1 MENENN
7 KPAKTQEKPVSS
19 VGRVEMPAVVPHN
32 ENQHYSSLLIDD
44 GIAQV
49 ADHLK
54 TIEEGMIEINQN
66 AQKLNERMQQLQSRK
81 ISLQAQGS
89 LLNELKRKFA
99 EFENVE
105 KPQ

>member
-1 MENENN
+1 MENENK
-7 KPAKTQEKPVSS
+7 KPIDPKEKPVSS

-54 TIEEGMIEINQN
+54 TIEDGMIEVNQN
-66 AQKLNERMQQLQSRK
+66 AQKLNERMQQLQARK
-81 ISLQAQGS
+81 ISLQAQGT
-89 LLNELKRKFA
+89 LLNELKRKFE
-99 EFENVE
+99 EFENAG
-105 KPQ
+105 KA